1 VDDTSRFSPQPP
13 PGWRDGWVTPD
24 PLPRRRADAQQLLD
38 ELRQRRRVT
47 PDLTEARLRA
57 QPASEQLRQ
66 RLAAALRRARR
77 GRETPA
83 LAAARRAARGLDRR
97 AACAAVEQLR
107 DAGFDPT
114 RLARATRRIL
124 LSTPGP
130 GDVELAL
137 DALEAI
143 DA

>member
-1 VDDTSRFSPQPP
+1 VSTSKFSPP
-13 PGWRDGWVTPD
+13 PGWRQPGWFVAD

-38 ELRQRRRVT
+38 ELRQRQRVT
-47 PDLTEARLRA
+47 VDLTEARLRA

-66 RLAAALRRARR
+66 RLAAALGRRRRQARR
-77 GRETPA
+77 VPPA
-83 LAAARRAARGLDRR
+83 LAEARQAARGLDRR

-107 DAGFDPT
+107 DAGFDPA

-124 LSTPGP
+124 LSAPGP

-137 DALEAI
+137 DALEVI